1 MPTFTSIFS
10 ILKTN
15 STSIKLWHKLSHAEH
30 LASNNSNNN
39 INFLS
44 AYKKSSPQKT
54 IANRFFR
61 VEEGK
66 LFCFDKHGTSVKGV
80 LSLEFC
86 HIEVEPSTL
95 PSTQFTLRVVK
106 NEKYT
111 EVYIKDR

>member
-10 ILKTN
+10 FLKTN
-15 STSIKLWHKLSHAEH
+15 SKSIKLWHTLSDAEH
-30 LASNNSNNN
+30 QIDINSNNN
-39 INFLS
+39 IKLLCAF
-44 AYKKSSPQKT
+44 KKSSPQKPIT
-54 IANRFFR
+54 RRFFQ

-66 LFCFDKHGTSVKGV
+66 LFCFNKHKTFVKGV